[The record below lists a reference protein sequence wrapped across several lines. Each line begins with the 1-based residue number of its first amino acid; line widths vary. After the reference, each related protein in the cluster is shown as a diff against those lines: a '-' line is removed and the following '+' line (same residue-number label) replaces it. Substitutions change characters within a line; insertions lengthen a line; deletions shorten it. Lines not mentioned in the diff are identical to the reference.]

1 MNTSIFGKDR
11 MSPLREKL
19 YSSNTINILR
29 SKPMSV
35 EEAPKCLLVCFLRV
49 SCLLLN
55 SSVSITLNKLYL
67 AGDMS
72 HENSGLPP
80 LLLFLWGIK

>member
-1 MNTSIFGKDR
+1 MR
-11 MSPLREKL
+11 QVL

-35 EEAPKCLLVCFLRV
+35 DEAPKCLLVCFLSV

-55 SSVSITLNKLYL
+55 SSISITLNKSYL

-72 HENSGLPP
+72 HEKSEPHYFCAFRELNRRKHKSG
-80 LLLFLWGIK
+80 FR